1 MGIASL
7 VEHLVA
13 VDEMLK
19 VLIHTTSVS
28 GKGLDEVENT
38 CQVYKLRS
46 RMSIAMSGNQKRA
59 LELGGEMTS
68 PASGSP
74 TPTDDQHLDMDTM
87 DGNIG
92 CPHLQ
97 VPRISLQ

>member
-38 CQVYKLRS
+38 C
-46 RMSIAMSGNQKRA
+46 
-59 LELGGEMTS
+59 
-68 PASGSP
+68 
-74 TPTDDQHLDMDTM
+74 
-87 DGNIG
+87 
-92 CPHLQ
+92 
-97 VPRISLQ
+97 